1 MICNKCGKSFESGL
15 ARSVNVS
22 RNPELK
28 QQILDGTFFLSACPY
43 CGQVNLDDGE
53 FLYNDPSER
62 VLIVMSKIAMSSPG
76 LEGYT
81 CRRVC
86 SVGEM
91 IEKIKIFDAGLSDV
105 AIEICKFVTMQELGR
120 DVSLKFYKMEGTDGE
135 LTFAYPEKG
144 QMQMLEIGQNVYAD
158 ALGILSRN
166 PELENEAGGLVKIDQ
181 EWLSRFFR

>member
-1 MICNKCGKSFESGL
+1 
-15 ARSVNVS
+15 
-22 RNPELK
+22 
-28 QQILDGTFFLSACPY
+28 
-43 CGQVNLDDGE
+43 
-53 FLYNDPSER
+53 
-62 VLIVMSKIAMSSPG
+62 
-76 LEGYT
+76 
-81 CRRVC
+81 
-86 SVGEM
+86 M

-166 PELENEAGGLVKIDQ
+166 PELENKAGGLAKIDQ

>member
-28 QQILDGTFFLSACPY
+28 QQILDGTYFLSACPY
-43 CGQVNLDDGE
+43 CGQVNLD
-53 FLYNDPSER
+53 
-62 VLIVMSKIAMSSPG
+62 
-76 LEGYT
+76 
-81 CRRVC
+81 
-86 SVGEM
+86 
-91 IEKIKIFDAGLSDV
+91 
-105 AIEICKFVTMQELGR
+105 
-120 DVSLKFYKMEGTDGE
+120 DGE

-166 PELENEAGGLVKIDQ
+166 PELENKAGGLAKIDQ